1 MSRWTRSWAAAGG
14 AAVLVAATAVGLLA
28 VGARAAA
35 RPAPEPGSA
44 DDPVVTRSFVEE
56 YVTRALQGLAPGA
69 PGTPGAVPGAPGTG
83 AVAAPPAV
91 PTLEVVQLA
100 PGQRLVAEGGTEI
113 ILRTGKVKV
122 ATEPTSLGGLSD
134 LTAGRDVVNGQD
146 VAANHLLLVPRSDG
160 RGVVAS
166 TAAILLVRGPFAVQ

>member
-1 MSRWTRSWAAAGG
+1 MSRCARRWAAAAG
-14 AAVLVAATAVGLLA
+14 AAVLAAGVTAGLFA
-28 VGARAAA
+28 VRAWAAA

-56 YVTRALQGLAPGA
+56 YVTRALQGLTPAAPGA
-69 PGTPGAVPGAPGTG
+69 PGTVPAAPGTG
-83 AVAAPPAV
+83 VAAPPPA
-91 PTLEVVQLA
+91 PLPLEVVQLA

-122 ATEPTSLGGLSD
+122 ATEPASLGGLSD
-134 LTAGRDVVNGQD
+134 LTAGRDVANGQD

-160 RGVVAS
+160 RGVVAT
-166 TAAILLVRGPFAVQ
+166 TAAILLVRGAFAVQ

>member
-1 MSRWTRSWAAAGG
+1 MSRWRRSWATAAGAAAL
-14 AAVLVAATAVGLLA
+14 AAVTAAGFLA
-28 VGARAAA
+28 VRARAAA

-56 YVTRALQGLAPGA
+56 YVTRALQGLGSGGA
-69 PGTPGAVPGAPGTG
+69 GGSG
-83 AVAAPPAV
+83 AAPVGPGVPAAA

-113 ILRTGKVKV
+113 ILRTGRVKV

-134 LTAGRDVVNGQD
+134 LTAGRDVANGQD

-160 RGVVAS
+160 RGVVAT
-166 TAAILLVRGPFAVQ
+166 TAAILLVRGAFAVQ